1 VTGAP
6 ATRREANLRRLFE
19 PVSVAILGA
28 SEARTKAGGRPL
40 AYLRETGFAGRVYP
54 INPRHRTLFGFD
66 CFPGIEAL
74 PEVPDLVVVAIPA
87 EGVLAAVR
95 QAAELGV
102 GAMVIY
108 TSGFAE
114 LGADG
119 GAVEHEIR
127 AICEATGL
135 IVCGPNCQGI
145 ANLFN
150 GLSVNF
156 STALSEG
163 LPKPG
168 PVGIISQSGLVG
180 ALIASECMAR
190 SLGLGYLVSTGNEAG
205 FEFAD
210 AVAHMATD
218 ERIRVIVGYVEGI
231 RDVARFRA
239 ATLKARASGKPLVI
253 LKAGRSPAAAKVAA
267 SHTGALAGAVR
278 LHDALFAELGV
289 VVAESLEDLVDAA
302 LTFAAGPPAPGG
314 RRVAIIGNSGG
325 FNVLCTDALDR
336 HGLEL
341 APLTA
346 ATLADVA
353 AHIPGFLVA
362 QNPVDLATL
371 PQGDPAL
378 ARRLIQRIADDPT
391 VDILLCVFGAIRA
404 ASDALTAELASVA
417 RSSVARSAHKPM
429 LAAWL
434 ASAPSG
440 FAALSAAGVP
450 TFPDPSRTVRAARRL
465 LDAARMGNATT
476 PPGPVP
482 PLDAGPVETL
492 VRSVG
497 AAGGTTIGEATLL
510 LALGALGLRVPRL
523 HRIRDAAEAASA
535 FTKMGVP
542 RVAVKI
548 DSADIAH
555 KTEAGGVALGIDTPA
570 ACGEAAQRVLASVR
584 AHRPDARIDGL
595 VLAEMVRGEAEVMI
609 GISRDPVL
617 GPFVAVGLGGIFV
630 EVLGDVTFRAAPF
643 GEAEATALLRSLKA
657 WPLLEGTRNLP
668 RLDIGALAH
677 VVATVSRLAVA
688 LPEIAELDLN
698 PVLVG
703 REGEGVVIVDALL
716 RIAPAA

>member
-1 VTGAP
+1 MTAALAV
-6 ATRREANLRRLFE
+6 RREANLRRLFE

-40 AYLRETGFAGRVYP
+40 AYLREAGFAGRVYP

-95 QAAELGV
+95 QAADLGV

-114 LGADG
+114 MGPDG
-119 GAVEHEIR
+119 GAVEREIR

-135 IVCGPNCQGI
+135 VVCGPNCQGI

-168 PVGIISQSGLVG
+168 PVGIVSQSGLVG

-218 ERIRVIVGYVEGI
+218 DRIRVIVGYIEGI

-302 LTFAAGPPAPGG
+302 LTFAAGPPAPDG

-404 ASDALTAELASVA
+404 ASDALTAELAG
-417 RSSVARSAHKPM
+417 VARSARKPM

-450 TFPDPSRTVRAARRL
+450 TFPDPSRTARAARRL
-465 LDAARMGNATT
+465 LDAARMGNATP

-497 AAGGTTIGEATLL
+497 AAGGSTIGEAALL
-510 LALGALGLRVPRL
+510 PALGALGLRVPRL
-523 HRIRDAAEAASA
+523 HRVRDAAEAASA
-535 FTKMGVP
+535 FTEMGVP

-555 KTEAGGVALGIDTPA
+555 KTEVGGVALGIDTPA
-570 ACGEAAQRVLASVR
+570 ACGEAAQRILASVR
-584 AHRPDARIDGL
+584 THRPDTRIDGL
-595 VLAEMVRGEAEVMI
+595 VLTEMVRGEAEVMI

-677 VVATVSRLAVA
+677 VVATVSRLAAA
-688 LPEIAELDLN
+688 LPDIAELDLN

-716 RIAPAA
+716 RITPAA